1 MDRNFRSR
9 HNEAMAE
16 ISAKG
21 RKQAKLAEAD
31 QHIAAAELLIA
42 RQLSLI
48 AELERDGH
56 ATEKAHTLLETMRE
70 SLQQMQAHR
79 RLIEVEPEGEV

>member
-21 RKQAKLAEAD
+21 RKQARLAEAD
-31 QHIAAAELLIA
+31 QHIAAAESLIA
-42 RQLSLI
+42 RQLPLLPNSS
-48 AELERDGH
+48 
-56 ATEKAHTLLETMRE
+56 ATGTQARRCAPCWRPCAKVCSKCRHTATSSRPNPMG
-70 SLQQMQAHR
+70 
-79 RLIEVEPEGEV
+79 RL